1 VARQQTSFAHQT
13 TLLAAGGAMNNV
25 IRFPN
30 PRPEPCHICEAWPK
44 GRRER
49 LLIED
54 IPLKE
59 AVCHDCLLAFWEAL
73 MSTDASQREQA
84 VAR

>member
-1 VARQQTSFAHQT
+1 
-13 TLLAAGGAMNNV
+13 MNNV
-25 IRFPN
+25 IRFPC
-30 PRPEPCHICEAWPK
+30 RRSQACAICEGWPI

-59 AVCHDCLLAFWEAL
+59 AVCDDCLMAFWEHL
-73 MSTDASQREQA
+73 MATDPMRRSKVSPGPNPIPLR
-84 VAR
+84 

>member
-1 VARQQTSFAHQT
+1 MGS
-13 TLLAAGGAMNNV
+13 V
-25 IRFPN
+25 IRFPG
-30 PRPEPCHICEAWPK
+30 RRAQAQCGICEAWPK

-59 AVCHDCLLAFWEAL
+59 AVCDDCLMWFWEYIMA
-73 MSTDASQREQA
+73 TEP
-84 VAR
+84 ARRRMDN